1 MSTEATLSNVESLL
15 TKESGRYTSERLT
28 EEWKGQKT
36 RGCCN
41 GGSIVYLYKRNINF
55 KDRRTVTNLDDHCVN
70 SFTLGPFLFSY
81 SKYLNN
87 VEETV
92 GVCTSLLAPPDCA
105 FFFGLNIP
113 MERHLPRPVLRLP
126 ARINTQSSA
135 LGILRNHNGDCR
147 RIFLVLYS

>member
-1 MSTEATLSNVESLL
+1 MAV
-15 TKESGRYTSERLT
+15 TSERLKG
-28 EEWKGQKT
+28 EWTGQKT
-36 RGCCN
+36 SCSCSGS
-41 GGSIVYLYKRNINF
+41 SIVYLYKRNINF
-55 KDRRTVTNLDDHCVN
+55 KDRRTVTNLNDHCVN

-92 GVCTSLLAPPDCA
+92 GVCASLLELPDCA
-105 FFFGLNIP
+105 FFFGLDIP

-126 ARINTQSSA
+126 ARINKQSSA

>member
-1 MSTEATLSNVESLL
+1 MSSVSSQKRVAV
-15 TKESGRYTSERLT
+15 TSQRLKG
-28 EEWKGQKT
+28 EWTGQKT
-36 RGCCN
+36 SGCCS
-41 GGSIVYLYKRNINF
+41 GSSIVYLYKRNINF
-55 KDRRTVTNLDDHCVN
+55 KDRRTVTNLNDHCVN

-92 GVCTSLLAPPDCA
+92 GVCASLLELPDCA
-105 FFFGLNIP
+105 FFFGLDIP

-126 ARINTQSSA
+126 ARINKQSSA
-135 LGILRNHNGDCR
+135 LAILRNHNGNCR

>member
-1 MSTEATLSNVESLL
+1 MSSVSSQ
-15 TKESGRYTSERLT
+15 KRVGVTSKRLK
-28 EEWKGQKT
+28 EEWTGQKT
-36 RGCCN
+36 SGCCS
-41 GGSIVYLYKRNINF
+41 GSSIVYLYKRNSNF
-55 KDRRTVTNLDDHCVN
+55 KDRRTVTNLNDHCVN

-92 GVCTSLLAPPDCA
+92 GVCASLLELPDCA
-105 FFFGLNIP
+105 FFFGLDIP

-126 ARINTQSSA
+126 ARINKRSSA

-147 RIFLVLYS
+147 RMFLVLCS

>member
-1 MSTEATLSNVESLL
+1 MSNVSSQ
-15 TKESGRYTSERLT
+15 KRVAVTSERLKG
-28 EEWKGQKT
+28 EWTGQKT
-36 RGCCN
+36 SCSCS
-41 GGSIVYLYKRNINF
+41 GSSLVYLYKRNINF
-55 KDRRTVTNLDDHCVN
+55 KDRRTVTNLNDHCVG

-92 GVCTSLLAPPDCA
+92 GVCASLLQLPDCA
-105 FFFGLNIP
+105 FFLGLDIP

-126 ARINTQSSA
+126 ARISKRSPA

-147 RIFLVLYS
+147 RIFLELYS

>member
-1 MSTEATLSNVESLL
+1 M
-15 TKESGRYTSERLT
+15 
-28 EEWKGQKT
+28 
-36 RGCCN
+36 
-41 GGSIVYLYKRNINF
+41 VYLYKRKIQIIARSFTNVVNIDINF
-55 KDRRTVTNLDDHCVN
+55 KDRRTVTNLNGHCVN

-92 GVCTSLLAPPDCA
+92 GVCASLLELPDCA
-105 FFFGLNIP
+105 FFFGLDIP

-126 ARINTQSSA
+126 ARINKQSSA
-135 LGILRNHNGDCR
+135 LGILRNHKGDCR

>member
-1 MSTEATLSNVESLL
+1 MSRVSWQKRVAV
-15 TKESGRYTSERLT
+15 TSARLK
-28 EEWKGQKT
+28 EEWMRQKT
-36 RGCCN
+36 RGCYS

-92 GVCTSLLAPPDCA
+92 GVCASLLKLPDCA
-105 FFFGLNIP
+105 FFFGLDIP

-126 ARINTQSSA
+126 ARINKQSSA

-147 RIFLVLYS
+147 RMFLVLCS

>member
-1 MSTEATLSNVESLL
+1 MSSVSRQKRVAV
-15 TKESGRYTSERLT
+15 TSARLK
-28 EEWKGQKT
+28 EEWMRQKT
-36 RGCCN
+36 RGCYSR
-41 GGSIVYLYKRNINF
+41 GSIVYLYKKNINF
-55 KDRRTVTNLDDHCVN
+55 KDRRTVTNLNDHCVN

-92 GVCTSLLAPPDCA
+92 GVCASLLELPDCA
-105 FFFGLNIP
+105 FFFGLDIP

-126 ARINTQSSA
+126 ARINKQSSA

-147 RIFLVLYS
+147 RIFQELYS